1 MNEIM
6 IWWVYLLE
14 CKGGSFY
21 AGITNDVEARFRAHL
36 EGKGAKYTRAYPPI
50 KILAQKSFA
59 NRSEASV
66 AEAQLK
72 KLPKS
77 QKIAFFD

>member
-1 MNEIM
+1 MS
-6 IWWVYLLE
+6 WWVYLLE

-21 AGITNDVEARFRAHL
+21 AGITNDMAARYQAHVEGR
-36 EGKGAKYTRAYPPI
+36 GAKYTRANPPI
-50 KILAQKSFA
+50 KILAQKSFL
-59 NRSEASV
+59 NRSEASA

-77 QKIAFFD
+77 KKIAFFEI